1 MKITAIKT
9 LVVHAGDRNWVLVR
23 VETSRSGLY
32 GWGEGTLEWKTRAVV
47 GCIEDFAPMLIG
59 RDPRD
64 ITALFERMVK
74 HSFWPLGVIGLTAV
88 SAIEQALWDIL
99 GKDCNKPVWQL
110 LGGRVRD
117 RVRVYAHVGSSVPS
131 FKRWPIDPQA
141 YGDAARDLIERGYT
155 AVKTLPVPVTQYA
168 TDRAGVRLA
177 ERLAIALRD
186 SVGPDADILF
196 DFHGR
201 TTSVSAAVDYT
212 KAVGVCGPMFVEEPV
227 QPGDPL
233 AMRLVA
239 DRTGVPIATGE
250 RLLTLPEFQVI
261 ADLHA
266 VNFFQPDLCH
276 CGGFTVGRAIAAI
289 AAAAQIGI
297 APHNP
302 MGPIASVVG
311 LHFAVA
317 TPNFVILEQ
326 LSDRFDFFSRVADT
340 PIRMKDGYWEV
351 PDRPGLGVE
360 IDMEEAAKY
369 PFEQES
375 IAASEAI
382 HDADGTV
389 AHW

>member
-1 MKITAIKT
+1 MKITAVKT
-9 LVVHAGDRNWVLVR
+9 VVVHAGDRNWVLVR
-23 VETSRSGLY
+23 VETNEAGLY

-47 GCIEDFAPMLIG
+47 GCIDDFVPMLIG

-64 ITALFERMVK
+64 ITGLFERMVK

-99 GKDCNKPVWQL
+99 GKDCGKPVWQL
-110 LGGRVRD
+110 LGGRVRE
-117 RVRVYAHVGSSVPS
+117 RVRVYAHVGSSIPN

-141 YGDAARDLIERGYT
+141 YGEAARDLVERGYT
-155 AVKTLPVPVTQYA
+155 AVKTLPIPVTHYS
-168 TDRAGVRLA
+168 TDREGIRLA
-177 ERLAIALRD
+177 EQLAIALREG
-186 SVGPDADILF
+186 VGPDADILF

-201 TTSVSAAVDYT
+201 ATSVSAAVDYT
-212 KAVGVCGPMFVEEPV
+212 KAVAVCSPMFVEEPV
-227 QPGDPL
+227 QPGDPV
-233 AMRLVA
+233 AMALVA

-250 RLLTLPEFQVI
+250 RLLTLPEFQAL
-261 ADLHA
+261 ADLRA

-276 CGGFTVGRAIAAI
+276 CGGFTVGRAIAAVG
-289 AAAAQIGI
+289 AAAQIGI

-340 PIRMKDGYWEV
+340 PITMKDGYWEI
-351 PDRPGLGVE
+351 PQRPGLGVE
-360 IDMEEAAKY
+360 IDMQEAAKY

-375 IAASEAI
+375 IAAGEAI
-382 HDADGTV
+382 FAADGTV
-389 AHW
+389 GHW

>member
-1 MKITAIKT
+1 MKITGIRT
-9 LVVHAGDRNWVLVR
+9 VIVHAGDRNWVLVR
-23 VETSRSGLY
+23 VETNEDGLY
-32 GWGEGTLEWKTRAVV
+32 GWGEATLEWKTRAVV
-47 GCIEDFAPMLIG
+47 GCIEDFAPMLVG

-64 ITALFERMVK
+64 IPLLVERMVK

-99 GKDCNKPVWQL
+99 GKDCGKAVWQM
-110 LGGRVRD
+110 LGGRARD
-117 RVRVYAHVGSSVPS
+117 RVRVYAHVGSSIRN
-131 FKRWPIDPQA
+131 FKRWPIDPEA
-141 YGDAARDLIERGYT
+141 YCDAARDLVERGYT
-155 AVKTLPVPVTQYA
+155 AVKTLPIPVTHYA
-168 TDRAGVRLA
+168 TDRDGIRMA
-177 ERLAIALRD
+177 ERLAVALREG
-186 SVGPDADILF
+186 VGPDADILF

-201 TTSVSAAVDYT
+201 ASSVSAAVDYT
-212 KAVGVCGPMFVEEPV
+212 KAVSVCNPMFVEEPV

-250 RLLTLPEFQVI
+250 RLLTLPEFQAI
-261 ADLHA
+261 ADLRA

-276 CGGFTVGRAIAAI
+276 CGGFTSGRAIAAI

-326 LSDRFDFFSRVADT
+326 LSDGFEFFSDVADT
-340 PIRMKDGYWEV
+340 PIRMTDGFWEV
-351 PDRPGLGVE
+351 PDRPGLGIE
-360 IDMEEAAKY
+360 INLEEAAKH

-375 IAASEAI
+375 IAAREAI
-382 HDADGTV
+382 RGDDGTI
-389 AHW
+389 AYW

>member
-1 MKITAIKT
+1 MKITAIRAVT
-9 LVVHAGDRNWVLVR
+9 VHAGDRNWVLVR
-23 VETSRSGLY
+23 VETNEDGLY

-47 GCIEDFAPMLIG
+47 GCIEDFVPMLIG

-64 ITALFERMVK
+64 IPYLVELMTK

-99 GKDCNKPVWQL
+99 GKECGKPVWQL
-110 LGGRVRD
+110 LGGKARE
-117 RVRVYAHVGSSVPS
+117 RVRVYAHVGSSIPN
-131 FKRWPIDPQA
+131 FRHWPLDPGA
-141 YGDAARDLIERGYT
+141 YREAARDLVERGYT
-155 AVKTLPVPVTQYA
+155 AVKTLPIPVTHYA
-168 TDRAGVRLA
+168 TDREGICNA
-177 ERLAIALRD
+177 EKLAIALREG
-186 SVGPDADILF
+186 VGPDADILF

-201 TTSVSAAVDYT
+201 ATSVSAAVDYT
-212 KAVGVCGPMFVEEPV
+212 KAVSVCAPMFVEEPV

-250 RLLTLPEFQVI
+250 RLLTLPEFQAI
-261 ADLHA
+261 ADLRA

-276 CGGFTVGRAIAAI
+276 CGGFTSGRAIAAV

-302 MGPIASVVG
+302 MGPVASVVG

-326 LSDRFDFFSRVADT
+326 LSDRFEFFSRVADT
-340 PIRMKDGYWEV
+340 PIQMKDGYWQV
-351 PDRPGLGVE
+351 PDRPGLGIE
-360 IDMEEAAKY
+360 IDLEEAAKH

-375 IAASEAI
+375 IAARDAI
-382 HDADGTV
+382 RANDSTV

>member
-1 MKITAIKT
+1 MKITGIRT
-9 LVVHAGDRNWVLVR
+9 VTVHAGDRNWVLVR
-23 VETSRSGLY
+23 VETNEPGLY

-47 GCIEDFAPMLIG
+47 GCVEDFAPMLIG

-64 ITALFERMVK
+64 INYLTELMVK

-99 GKDCNKPVWQL
+99 GKDCGKPVWQL
-110 LGGRVRD
+110 LGGKARE
-117 RVRVYAHVGSSVPS
+117 RVRVYAHVGSTIPN
-131 FKRWPIDPQA
+131 FKRWPIDPEA
-141 YGDAARDLIERGYT
+141 YRDAARDLVERGYT
-155 AVKTLPVPVTQYA
+155 AVKTLPIPVTHYA
-168 TDRAGVRLA
+168 TDREGVRTA
-177 ERLAIALRD
+177 ERLAIALREG
-186 SVGPDADILF
+186 VGPNADILF

-201 TTSVSAAVDYT
+201 ASSVSAAVDYT
-212 KAVGVCGPMFVEEPV
+212 KAVSVCSPMFVEEPV

-233 AMRLVA
+233 AMRLVG

-250 RLLTLPEFQVI
+250 RLLTLSEFQAL
-261 ADLHA
+261 ADLRA

-276 CGGFTVGRAIAAI
+276 CGGFTSGRAIASV

-302 MGPIASVVG
+302 MGPVASVVG

-317 TPNFVILEQ
+317 TPNFVVLEQ

-340 PIRMKDGYWEV
+340 PIRMKDGFWEV
-351 PDRPGLGVE
+351 PERLGLG
-360 IDMEEAAKY
+360 IDIDLQEAAKH
-369 PFEQES
+369 PFAQES
-375 IAASEAI
+375 IAAREAI
-382 HDADGTV
+382 CASDRTI

>member
-1 MKITAIKT
+1 MKITGIHT
-9 LVVHAGDRNWVLVR
+9 VIVHAGDRNWVLVR
-23 VETSRSGLY
+23 VETNEDGLH
-32 GWGEGTLEWKTRAVV
+32 GWGEATLEWKTRAVV
-47 GCIEDFAPMLIG
+47 GCIEDLAPMVVG

-64 ITALFERMVK
+64 IPLLVERMVK

-99 GKDCNKPVWQL
+99 GKDCGKPVWQM
-110 LGGRVRD
+110 LGGKARE
-117 RVRVYAHVGSSVPS
+117 RVRVYAHVGSSIPN
-131 FKRWPIDPQA
+131 FKRWPLDPEA
-141 YGDAARDLIERGYT
+141 YRDAARDLVERGYT
-155 AVKTLPVPVTQYA
+155 AVKTLPIPVTHYA
-168 TDRAGVRLA
+168 TDLDGVRAA
-177 ERLAIALRD
+177 ERLAVALREG
-186 SVGPDADILF
+186 VGPDADILF

-201 TTSVSAAVDYT
+201 ASSVSAAVDYT
-212 KAVGVCGPMFVEEPV
+212 KAVSVCRPMFVEEPV

-250 RLLTLPEFQVI
+250 RLLTLPEFQAI
-261 ADLHA
+261 ADLRA
-266 VNFFQPDLCH
+266 VSFFQPDLCH
-276 CGGFTVGRAIAAI
+276 CGGFTSGRAIAAI

-326 LSDRFDFFSRVADT
+326 LSDRFAFFSEVADT
-340 PIRMKDGYWEV
+340 PIRMINGFWEV
-351 PDRPGLGVE
+351 PDRPGLGIE
-360 IDMEEAAKY
+360 INLKEAAKY

-375 IAASEAI
+375 IVAREAVR
-382 HDADGTV
+382 AEDGTI

>member
-1 MKITAIKT
+1 MKITAVKT
-9 LVVHAGDRNWVLVR
+9 VVVHAGDRNWVLVR
-23 VETSRSGLY
+23 VETNEAGLY

-47 GCIEDFAPMLIG
+47 GCIDDFVPMLIG

-64 ITALFERMVK
+64 ITGLFERMVK

-99 GKDCNKPVWQL
+99 GKDCGKPVWQL
-110 LGGRVRD
+110 LGGRVRE
-117 RVRVYAHVGSSVPS
+117 RVRVYAHVGSSIPN

-141 YGDAARDLIERGYT
+141 YGEAARDLVERGYT
-155 AVKTLPVPVTQYA
+155 AVKTLPIPVTHYS
-168 TDRAGVRLA
+168 TDREGIRLA
-177 ERLAIALRD
+177 EQLAIALREG
-186 SVGPDADILF
+186 VGPDADILF

-201 TTSVSAAVDYT
+201 ATSVSAAVDYT
-212 KAVGVCGPMFVEEPV
+212 KAVAVCSPMFVEEPV
-227 QPGDPL
+227 QPGDPV
-233 AMRLVA
+233 AMALVA

-250 RLLTLPEFQVI
+250 RLLTLPEFQAL
-261 ADLHA
+261 ADLRA
-266 VNFFQPDLCH
+266 VSFFQPDLCH
-276 CGGFTVGRAIAAI
+276 CGGFTVGRAIAAVG
-289 AAAAQIGI
+289 AAAQIGI

-340 PIRMKDGYWEV
+340 PITMKDGYWEI
-351 PDRPGLGVE
+351 PQRPGLGVE
-360 IDMEEAAKY
+360 IDMREAAKH

-375 IAASEAI
+375 IAAGEAI
-382 HDADGTV
+382 FAADGTV
-389 AHW
+389 GHW